1 MPRID
6 LIPEV
11 YYEALQPYHYLFDN
25 MPIRNI
31 LARITMLNDTLE
43 IDHGILSDSVG
54 TAGSLALRLDA
65 SLEANGYLRTS
76 AVDAAEHSIE
86 HHTDTTDQSAFLL
99 PDDEF
104 VRMTERERDKLDLIE
119 SEANLITLNF
129 ETAGP
134 SETPINYE
142 DGEVIMSDSVSTSWR
157 YEDGKIYL
165 DLNFPLEAA
174 HRHYYN
180 ISPTTTDYQTFLIPV
195 PYAEDSLRVYV
206 NGVRIND
213 TDAIYHPGPTPAD
226 DWILNKYTADTDSFV
241 LDQTVTVDDV
251 VKIDFDVAFLT

>member
-25 MPIRNI
+25 MPLRNI

-65 SLEANGYLRTS
+65 SLEGNGYLKTS
-76 AVDAAEHSIE
+76 AVDAALHGIE
-86 HHTDTTDQSAFLL
+86 AHTDTIDQSDFLL
-99 PDDEF
+99 EDDEF
-104 VRMTERERDKLDLIE
+104 VRMTERERDKLSLVQ
-119 SEANLITLNF
+119 SSANWLTLNF

-134 SETPINYE
+134 SETPVNF
-142 DGEVIMSDSVSTSWR
+142 DNGEVALADSVSTSWR

-165 DLNFPLEAA
+165 DMNFPLEAA
-174 HRHYYN
+174 HRHYY
-180 ISPTTTDYQTFLIPV
+180 SVVPTTVDYQTFVIPLA
-195 PYAEDSLRVYV
+195 YAEDSLRVYV
-206 NGVRIND
+206 NGVRLD
-213 TDAIYHPGPTPAD
+213 SVDAIYHPGPTPSD
-226 DWILNKYTADTDSFV
+226 DWVLNKYTAATDSFV
-241 LDQTVTVDDV
+241 LDQAVTEYDMVR
-251 VKIDFDVAFLT
+251 IDFEVAFL